1 MFTLEIALRRLFSQR
16 LAGALCDTP
25 EEVVAWLGAVQSQD
39 YVGASWGVGQRAKG
53 CTEEDV
59 GAAYDDGRILRTHV
73 MRPTWHF
80 VARDDIRWLQAL
92 TGARV
97 QAGNA
102 GRYRRLEIDAA
113 THLRARRVL
122 ERSLRDGRHL
132 TRREVS
138 ERLAAGGIAEPAGQ
152 RLAHIVMHA
161 ELDAVIC
168 SGALRGTHHTYA
180 LVDERAPAAR
190 TLSRDEALAELVGR
204 YFRSHG
210 PALAQD
216 FSWWSGLTMTDARRG
231 LEINGDALISETIDG
246 KTYWSGDAGPHR
258 LKRPVVHLLPNY
270 DEALI
275 SYKDYGPIIAPW
287 TGSHPL
293 MLGEAAGGHLV
304 VRDGKVVGVW
314 RRDAGADGARVSV
327 RLITELDA
335 AARNALRAAAHRY
348 GAFSSAKVTLGSE

>member
-1 MFTLEIALRRLFSQR
+1 
-16 LAGALCDTP
+16 
-25 EEVVAWLGAVQSQD
+25 
-39 YVGASWGVGQRAKG
+39 
-53 CTEEDV
+53 
-59 GAAYDDGRILRTHV
+59 

-80 VARDDIRWLQAL
+80 VAREDIRWLQAL

-138 ERLAAGGIAEPAGQ
+138 ERLMSGGIAEPTGQ

-161 ELDAVIC
+161 ELDGVIC
-168 SGALRGTHHTYA
+168 SGATRGKEHTYA

-190 TLSRDEALAELVGR
+190 TLAPDEALAELVRR

-210 PALAQD
+210 PALLHD
-216 FSWWSGLTMTDARRG
+216 FAWWSGLTVADARRG
-231 LEINGDALISETIDG
+231 IEINGDVLVSETIEA
-246 KTYWSGDAGPHR
+246 KMYWSGDAGTHR
-258 LKRPVVHLLPNY
+258 LKRPIVHLLPNY

-293 MLGEAAGGHLV
+293 MLGEAAAGHLV

-314 RRDAGADGARVSV
+314 RRDAAEDGARVTV

-335 AARNALRAAAHRY
+335 AAEKALRAAAARY
-348 GAFSSAKVTLGSE
+348 GAFSRDEVALSIE